1 MTIIICDSSLIVLLS
16 KLELLDLLIEVFENI
31 VIPQSVFVESVDQG
45 KEAKKMDA
53 FFIEKRIIDQ
63 KIIVEKIK
71 DLTEKE
77 NLMKNFNLHDGES
90 EAIVLYSEKKA
101 DLLGTDDYK
110 TLKVCKILNITY
122 FTTPLFI
129 FLCYSKKKLSKTMS
143 ILKFKELH
151 KFGWYKKDLFS
162 EFIDRIENSE
172 V

>member
-1 MTIIICDSSLIVLLS
+1 MTFLICDSSFLVLLS

-31 VIPQSVFVESVDQG
+31 AIPQSVFVESVDQG
-45 KEAKKMDA
+45 KESKKMDA

-129 FLCYSKKKLSKTMS
+129 FLCYSKKKLSKTRS

-151 KFGWYKKDLFS
+151 KFGWYKKDLIS